1 MTKKKQK
8 VNFENDMVDLG
19 LAGRPGVHTVSAG
32 GQRFAGELPL
42 AARQETGGLPLA
54 ARQETGG
61 LGQLAERHLFPEVAD
76 NSLDD
81 RKRS

>member
-1 MTKKKQK
+1 M
-8 VNFENDMVDLG
+8 NFENDMVDLG

-42 AARQETGGLPLA
+42 AARQETGELPLA

-81 RKRS
+81 RKRSKNCVH